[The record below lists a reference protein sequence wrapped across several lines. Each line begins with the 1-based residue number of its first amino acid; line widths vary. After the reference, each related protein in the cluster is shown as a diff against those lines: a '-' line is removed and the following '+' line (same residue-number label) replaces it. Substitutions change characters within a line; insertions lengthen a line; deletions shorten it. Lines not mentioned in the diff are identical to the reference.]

1 LGTGCAFTALHA
13 TQAAGKIKPMPD
25 PPSTRP
31 KISRAWLLI
40 VVVLAV
46 LILGDLNRR
55 MADARRLERD
65 RIQLQTEVASIEAHN
80 NDLRTKVAEATNDV
94 LVEEWARSQA
104 GMVRE
109 GEHLIL
115 PLGDSGATPVPVP
128 ETDSSQPNASNW
140 SIWWALLFGR

>member
-1 LGTGCAFTALHA
+1 M
-13 TQAAGKIKPMPD
+13 QAS
-25 PPSTRP
+25 PPERP
-31 KISRAWLLI
+31 KISRVWLLF
-40 VVVLAV
+40 VVVIAV

-65 RIQLQTEVASIEAHN
+65 RVQLQTEVASVEAYN
-80 NDLRTKVAEATNDV
+80 DDLRTQVAEATNDV

-115 PLGDSGATPVPVP
+115 PLGESGATPVPTP
-128 ETDSSQPNASNW
+128 APSDSEPGASNW
-140 SIWWALLFGR
+140 AIWWALLFGS